1 MVVELPK
8 TQVDIAI
15 IGAGIIGLATGVKLL
30 EKNPRL
36 NVVIIEKE
44 PSVAAHQTGHNSG
57 VIHSGIYY
65 RPGSLKANNC
75 RKGVSELLSFCET
88 HDVPYDLCG
97 KVIVA
102 TEEKELPRLLDLY
115 ERGKSNGVPDL
126 RLINQVEL
134 NELEPH
140 VRGIKAIHSPS
151 TGVVDYT
158 RVAEAMKNVIVSFG
172 GQILFNTKVI
182 DLEGRSDGCI
192 IQTDQGEVQ
201 AKLVVNCSGLYS
213 DRIAASVVEN
223 AGIKIIPFR
232 GEYYTLTKAAS
243 EKVRTLIYPV
253 PDPKFPFLGVHFT
266 RGIDGEVEAGPNAVL
281 ALAREGYRKTDINLK
296 DLFDTLIYPGFWK
309 LVGSYWK
316 TGTAEQIRSLIKPLF
331 VKALQRIIPEI
342 NSSDLQ
348 TGGAG
353 IRAQALLRNGK
364 LVDDFFIVESEN
376 SIHVLNAPSPAA
388 TASLAIGEHIADI
401 AAKRFTA

>member
-316 TGTAEQIRSLIKPLF
+316 TGTAEQIRSFIKPLF